1 MSHFALIDENNIVT
15 KVIVA
20 EQSYVDR
27 KYPNQPWLKTSYNT
41 RGGVHYDQET
51 GKPSFDQNKSFR
63 KNFAGVGCFYDPDR
77 DAFIPP
83 KPYPSWILDEQT
95 CLWTAPVAMPTDDKM
110 YRWDEDSGSWV
121 EAATA

>member
-1 MSHFALIDENNIVT
+1 MAHFALIDENNIVT

-51 GKPSFDQNKSFR
+51 GKPSFDQNKAFR
-63 KNFAGVGCFYDPDR
+63 KNFAGVGCSYDKDR

-83 KPYPSWILDEQT
+83 QPYPSWTLNET
-95 CLWTAPVAMPTDDKM
+95 SCLWDAPVAMPTDGKM
-110 YRWDEDSGSWV
+110 YDWDEDSGSWK
-121 EAATA
+121 EATAA